1 MSLPQNKRFAA
12 RRLLCLLLALAFGLA
27 LAGCGSSASSE
38 PAAQDQEQV
47 LTDDAL
53 YELTAEKVDQ
63 PLDGAG
69 AAIALAVGAEGTD
82 IGAGAAVWHGVQTF
96 CSNFNYTAQQF
107 TAADTSLDAAKAA
120 LNSAAQSGARLV
132 VCYGS
137 EMAAALYDIQDN
149 YPHSQLPDDRG

>member
-27 LAGCGSSASSE
+27 LAGCGGSASSE

-53 YELTAEKVDQ
+53 YELAAEKVDQ

-96 CSNFNYTAQQF
+96 
-107 TAADTSLDAAKAA
+107 AAIL
-120 LNSAAQSGARLV
+120 
-132 VCYGS
+132 
-137 EMAAALYDIQDN
+137 II
-149 YPHSQLPDDRG
+149 PHSSLLRQIPAWMPPKQP

>member
-12 RRLLCLLLALAFGLA
+12 RRLLCLLLALVFGLA

-107 TAADTSLDAAKAA
+107 TAADTSLDAAK
-120 LNSAAQSGARLV
+120 SSPEQRRPKRCETGWCV
-132 VCYGS
+132 
-137 EMAAALYDIQDN
+137 MAARWPPPCMTSRITTPQSAT
-149 YPHSQLPDDRG
+149 

>member
-53 YELTAEKVDQ
+53 YELTAEKVNQ
-63 PLDGAG
+63 PQSRWQLVPRAQISVPVRLYGTACRRF
-69 AAIALAVGAEGTD
+69 AAIL
-82 IGAGAAVWHGVQTF
+82 IIPR
-96 CSNFNYTAQQF
+96 S
-107 TAADTSLDAAKAA
+107 SLLRRIPAWMPPK
-120 LNSAAQSGARLV
+120 Q
-132 VCYGS
+132 
-137 EMAAALYDIQDN
+137 
-149 YPHSQLPDDRG
+149 P

>member
-69 AAIALAVGAEGTD
+69 AAIALAVGAEERISVPVRLYGT
-82 IGAGAAVWHGVQTF
+82 ACRRFAAILIIPR
-96 CSNFNYTAQQF
+96 S
-107 TAADTSLDAAKAA
+107 SLQRRIPAW
-120 LNSAAQSGARLV
+120 
-132 VCYGS
+132 
-137 EMAAALYDIQDN
+137 M
-149 YPHSQLPDDRG
+149 LPKQP

>member
-82 IGAGAAVWHGVQTF
+82 ISAGAAVWHGVQTF

-107 TAADTSLDAAKAA
+107 TAADTSLDAAKTAPPKA
-120 LNSAAQSGARLV
+120 VRDWWCV
-132 VCYGS
+132 
-137 EMAAALYDIQDN
+137 MAARW
-149 YPHSQLPDDRG
+149 PLPCMTSRITIPQSTT

>member
-38 PAAQDQEQV
+38 PAVQDQEQV

-53 YELTAEKVDQ
+53 YELTAEKVNQ

-69 AAIALAVGAEGTD
+69 AAIALAVGGEGTD
-82 IGAGAAVWHGVQTF
+82 IGAGAAAILIIPR
-96 CSNFNYTAQQF
+96 S
-107 TAADTSLDAAKAA
+107 SLLRRIPAWMPPK
-120 LNSAAQSGARLV
+120 Q
-132 VCYGS
+132 
-137 EMAAALYDIQDN
+137 
-149 YPHSQLPDDRG
+149 P

>member
-12 RRLLCLLLALAFGLA
+12 RRLLCLLLALAFVLA
-27 LAGCGSSASSE
+27 LAGCGNSASSAST
-38 PAAQDQEQV
+38 AQDQEQV

-82 IGAGAAVWHGVQTF
+82 TGAGAAVWRGVQTF
-96 CSNFNYTAQQF
+96 CSNFNYTAQPPKQ
-107 TAADTSLDAAKAA
+107 
-120 LNSAAQSGARLV
+120 
-132 VCYGS
+132 
-137 EMAAALYDIQDN
+137 
-149 YPHSQLPDDRG
+149 P

>member
-27 LAGCGSSASSE
+27 LAGCGGSASSE

-53 YELTAEKVDQ
+53 YELAAEKVDQ

-82 IGAGAAVWHGVQTF
+82 IGAGAAVWHEIGRASCRERV
-96 CSNFNYTAQQF
+96 
-107 TAADTSLDAAKAA
+107 
-120 LNSAAQSGARLV
+120 
-132 VCYGS
+132 
-137 EMAAALYDIQDN
+137 
-149 YPHSQLPDDRG
+149 